1 MSSSNNS
8 SGPKADRKERLGAA
22 LRANLH
28 RRKEGRK
35 EGRKESRKESRKEAR
50 KEARKEG
57 LKLAHKQVLT
67 DDDAPSPAQKATHK
81 EIDKEQE

>member
-35 EGRKESRKESRKEAR
+35 EGRKESRKEAR

-57 LKLAHKQVLT
+57 LKQAHKQVLT

>member
-35 EGRKESRKESRKEAR
+35 EGRKESRKEAR

-57 LKLAHKQVLT
+57 LKLSHKQVLT

>member
-35 EGRKESRKESRKEAR
+35 EGRKESRKEAR

>member
-28 RRKEGRK
+28 RRK

>member
-35 EGRKESRKESRKEAR
+35 EGRKESRKE
-50 KEARKEG
+50 ARKEG